1 MWYFYHNLFVI
12 FIGVILCLIVEK
24 YLFFFRYEKEYDLS
38 KIILLLKYIRSN
50 FLPLNTERL
59 RTFLLYLVSLRTS
72 VKLTI
77 YPGLEIVM

>member
-77 YPGLEIVM
+77 YPDLEIVM